1 MRLSLQDEIQ
11 QLKHLNKALNAER
24 MNFFTEN
31 YNLETENDALRAELD
46 DALNN
51 LALANAENNNLK
63 AWQAAHIAEVS

>member
-31 YNLETENDALRAELD
+31 YNLETENDALRAE
-46 DALNN
+46 
-51 LALANAENNNLK
+51 NNNLK

>member
-31 YNLETENDALRAELD
+31 YELETQNDALRAELN
-46 DALNN
+46 DALDN
-51 LALANAENNNLK
+51 LALANAERNNLR
-63 AWQAAHIAEVS
+63 AWQDAHIAEVS